1 MATQHLM
8 RDGNSVNNTDNPFPV
23 QISQGGAPVTDANPL
38 SVSQA
43 IGGADIS
50 LANPLPTGPVVAGAF
65 VSDANP
71 LPSEPNLNSAPISA
85 ANPLPAAPIV
95 AGAIVATANPMP
107 AAVIVGGAAVADSNT
122 LPVGL
127 YRRTISSTLT
137 ILINTAISSAA
148 LDFRAYAGGILKLDA
163 AGWTAADITFLVSE
177 TLAGV
182 YVPLRDAAGTLI
194 RLTNL
199 PAAAVFTRPLPDE
212 VFAAAYFKINS
223 TNTAS
228 EADVN
233 QAAARVVTVMLK
245 G

>member
-85 ANPLPAAPIV
+85 ANPL
-95 AGAIVATANPMP
+95 P